1 MQFTSSLGWCAT
13 PGIKQKAISGQL
25 MFTFMLYFVGGEL
38 TRWQQKR
45 RKIFKQ
51 FCPNLLLGHEKPE
64 SDPVDRVRRGLP
76 DQREPPRLRAH
87 RSRSVHDKCQRRTNA
102 RTWQMPV
109 HDKCPYMTNA
119 RTWQMPVHDKCQCM
133 TNTRAGQMPAQDKC
147 PYMTNA
153 HTGQNVS
160 AWQMSVHDKC
170 PHMTT
175 ALTWQLPS
183 HDKCP
188 YMTNVSAWQMPVH
201 DKCQCITNGGCGQ
214 IGLNFRNRKYHPNAN
229 ICYFSKNVNPS
240 RGHGRAQH

>member
-1 MQFTSSLGWCAT
+1 MCHSRHKTKGHIWPAHVHFHALLCRRWTDKMATKTKENIQTVLPESSFRARKAWIGSSRSCATRLTGPTRTSSSAR
-13 PGIKQKAISGQL
+13 PPEQVSA
-25 MFTFMLYFVGGEL
+25 
-38 TRWQQKR
+38 WQMSAQ
-45 RKIFKQ
+45 
-51 FCPNLLLGHEKPE
+51 
-64 SDPVDRVRRGLP
+64 
-76 DQREPPRLRAH
+76 
-87 RSRSVHDKCQRRTNA
+87 DKCPYMTNA
-102 RTWQMPV
+102 STWQMPV